1 MKLTNMKEL
10 ISLAIVVPLLV
21 YLLVTFKTEP
31 KHSKNNPYIEW
42 SDELHPPVPGFEQ
55 HVDMYYSANRD
66 TIYMQ
71 RSYGPNAE

>member
-1 MKLTNMKEL
+1 MKQV
-10 ISLAIVVPLLV
+10 ILAAILVPVLV

-31 KHSKNNPYIEW
+31 KHDKNNPYIEW
-42 SDELHPPVPGFEQ
+42 SDSANPPVPGFEQ
-55 HVDMYYSANRD
+55 HVDMYYSEDRD